1 MFSLTGLIKS
11 NMNINIINTGKC
23 KSDVVVDKNNN
34 IIIATSVV
42 SEYDEYLS
50 NLALLELRN
59 ILLKYKNILK
69 EFREDNRDYN
79 D

>member
-1 MFSLTGLIKS
+1 
-11 NMNINIINTGKC
+11 MNINIINTGKC